1 MSAKSA
7 KTIRPRERDTII
19 QALSAGV
26 VPRLGLPHIQVGRA
40 GEIAALLRDIDRIAD
55 GGASVRFVIGAYGA
69 GKTFFAG
76 IVRLIALERKCVT
89 MHADLTPNRRIHASS
104 GQGRALYAEAVNNM
118 ATRNKPEGGALQSVI
133 ERLVT
138 DAVKEAGDKGVTVES
153 VIDRKLEAIVQF
165 AGGHDFATVLKAYWR
180 GSEESNAALQQYAI
194 RWLRAEYSTKTDA
207 RKDLGVR
214 TIIDDENV
222 YDSLKSLACLV
233 RIAGYA
239 GLLVMFD
246 EMANIY
252 KLQNAQARKQNYEQL
267 LNIVN
272 DCLQGTTSGIGF
284 VMCGTPE
291 FLLDTRRGV
300 FSYEALQ
307 SRLAENAFAGEGRVD
322 FSGPVIRLQ
331 SLTPED
337 LLVLLGNV
345 RTVFASGDPAKHLVP
360 DDALTAFMAYCD
372 RKIGEAYFRTPRS
385 TVKAFVQML
394 SILDQ
399 NPGTKWQELLDRVSI
414 VPDAPDDVTETGE
427 NGEGDEL
434 TSLRLNP

>member
-1 MSAKSA
+1 MTKAT

-26 VPRLGLPHIQVGRA
+26 VPRLGLPHIVVGRV
-40 GEIAALLRDIDRIAD
+40 GETAALVRDIDRIAD
-55 GGASVRFVIGAYGA
+55 GGSAIRFVIGAYGA

-76 IVRLIALERKCVT
+76 MVRLIAHEKKCVT
-89 MHADLTPNRRIHASS
+89 MHADLSPNRRIHASG

-138 DAVKEAGDKGVTVES
+138 DAVKEASEKGVAVET
-153 VIDRKLEAIVQF
+153 VIDQKLEPISGLP
-165 AGGHDFATVLKAYWR
+165 GGYDFATVLKAYWL
-180 GSEESNAALQQYAI
+180 GSEESNGALKENAI
-194 RWLRAEYSTKTDA
+194 RWLRGEYSTKTEA

-214 TIIDDENV
+214 TIIDDETV
-222 YDSLKSLACLV
+222 YESLQSLACLV
-233 RIAGYA
+233 RVAGYA

-252 KLQNAQARKQNYEQL
+252 KLQNAQARKQNYEQI

-272 DCLQGTTSGIGF
+272 DALQGMTSGIGF

-307 SRLAENAFAGEGRVD
+307 SRLAENVFAGQGRVD
-322 FSGPVIRLQ
+322 FSGPVIQLQ
-331 SLTPED
+331 NLTPED
-337 LLVLLGNV
+337 LLVLLGNI
-345 RTVFASGDPAKHLVP
+345 RAVFASGDPAEHLVP
-360 DDALTAFMAYCD
+360 DEALAAFMMYCN
-372 RKIGEAYFRTPRS
+372 RKIGESYFRTPRS
-385 TVKAFVQML
+385 TVKAFVNML
-394 SILDQ
+394 SILEQ
-399 NPGTKWQELLDRVSI
+399 NPGTTWQGLLETVSI
-414 VPDAPDDVTETGE
+414 VPDTPDDAGDADAS
-427 NGEGDEL
+427 GEGDEL
-434 TSLRLNP
+434 TSLRLS